1 MGAHFERNVVL
12 QLRVLLIVERKQ
24 FFDEFGVV
32 AVQLLAVLLE
42 VEDGPGLGLHLVQVQ
57 VVHSGNFV
65 GSLRPLHRLALVH
78 LSQLLSLFGYAQT
91 VLDAELVVASLLLPE
106 LLQLFSLSQLERE
119 GSLLNGQ
126 LGGAELVQQ
135 FALESQLREGDVA
148 SVGVHARV
156 DELQFGVRFLD
167 DLLNFLPVDLEVL
180 TFGDLGAVSGD
191 DGIVEILFDEDDLAV
206 LVVLVFL
213 LGFLL
218 LDLSLDVALL
228 LYLFGERLV
237 VLAADGLSVDFKEG
251 TVFAG
256 SGNVLGG
263 PQSLLDVVAVE
274 EVGDG
279 DVAVLVGLDLLAEE
293 LVFGK
298 VLVGEVVLNL
308 LFNLSGVGNH
318 FVV

>member
-1 MGAHFERNVVL
+1 VGAHFERNVVL

-106 LLQLFSLSQLERE
+106 LLQLFSLGQLERE

-191 DGIVEILFDEDDLAV
+191 DGIVEIFFNEDDLAV

-228 LYLFGERLV
+228 LDLFGERLV